1 MPIAFYYPEHWN
13 AVLAAPRPSASER
26 LDALLKKL

>member
-13 AVLAAPRPSASER
+13 AVLAAPRPGP
-26 LDALLKKL
+26 LDALVALLRRG